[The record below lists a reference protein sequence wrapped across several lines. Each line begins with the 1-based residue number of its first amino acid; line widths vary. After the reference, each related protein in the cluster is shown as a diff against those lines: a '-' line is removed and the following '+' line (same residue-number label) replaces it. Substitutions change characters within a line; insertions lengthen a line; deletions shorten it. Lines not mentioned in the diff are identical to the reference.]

1 MSIDFLDSIDLIFII
16 SFLIFLISVSIFFY
30 NIKKKIY
37 KKWYINILIFRHFIF
52 LSLIILLLNPILN
65 FYSFETTKLMLG
77 IFVDNSASM
86 KLHQQ
91 PVFNN
96 FKSDL
101 NNFFKKIEKEN
112 IPYESY
118 LFDRRC

>member
-1 MSIDFLDSIDLIFII
+1 MSIDFLDSIDLITAI

-37 KKWYINILIFRHFIF
+37 KKWYINILILRHFIF
-52 LSLIILLLNPILN
+52 LSLIILLLNPIFN

-101 NNFFKKIEKEN
+101 NNFF
-112 IPYESY
+112 
-118 LFDRRC
+118 LL